1 MEERTEGA
9 RLPSMPEQSAT
20 KAKTRETPEGERR
33 RKRKMLLAK
42 LKRLEARI
50 VRDQKTHAEVCEELK
65 ALGSS

>member
-1 MEERTEGA
+1 
-9 RLPSMPEQSAT
+9 MPEQDAT
-20 KAKTRETPEGERR
+20 KAKTRGTPEGERR

-65 ALGSS
+65 FLGSS